1 MRAIAVQH
9 FGDEPEVVDLPIPE
23 PGPGQV
29 QVRLV
34 VAAINPMDMAA
45 AAGRF
50 ARMGAHRFPLVLG
63 FDGAGTVSAVGP
75 DVQELAVG
83 DPVFGQFWTDPLGYG
98 TYAEYTIMA
107 ERGPSGGRPG
117 RSRRSPPA
125 CPWRRPPRCR
135 RPPRPLG
142 ALDNVGCGAGE
153 TLLLIGAT
161 GGLGTFATQ
170 IVASRGIHV
179 VATAAADAADGIR
192 RLGAA
197 RTIDY
202 KATPLGEALSVA
214 VPDGLD
220 GVVDATG
227 DRDSVSGAARHLKD
241 RRSVVS
247 VAFGASDDLLNDRR
261 IRAINYQLDDKPARL
276 REVGRLAAAQVITPV
291 ISDEIAFDDALATL
305 RRPRG
310 GARGKVIIR
319 IQAR

>member
-9 FGDEPEVVDLPIPE
+9 FGDEPEMVDLPIPE

-107 ERGPSGGRPG
+107 ERGPTGAIARI
-117 RSRRSPPA
+117 PA
-125 CPWRRPPRCR
+125 GLSMAQAAALPTAASTA
-135 RPPRPLG
+135 LG

-161 GGLGTFATQ
+161 GGVGVFATQ
-170 IVASRGIHV
+170 IAASRGIRV

-214 VPDGLD
+214 APGGLD

>member
-9 FGDEPEVVDLPIPE
+9 FGDAPEVVDLPIPE

-29 QVRLV
+29 RVRLA

-63 FDGAGTVSAVGP
+63 FDGAGTVSAVGA
-75 DVQELAVG
+75 DVRELAVG
-83 DPVFGQFWTDPLGYG
+83 DPVFGQFWTDPIGYG

-107 ERGPSGGRPG
+107 ERGPTGAIATI
-117 RSRRSPPA
+117 PA
-125 CPWRRPPRCR
+125 GLSMAQAAALLTAASTA
-135 RPPRPLG
+135 LG

-170 IVASRGIHV
+170 IAASRGIHV

-202 KATPLGEALSVA
+202 KAAPLGEALSVA
-214 VPDGLD
+214 APDGLD

-227 DRDSVSGAARHLKD
+227 DRDSVSAAARRLKD
-241 RRSVVS
+241 GRSVVS
-247 VAFGASDDLLNDRR
+247 VAFGVGDDLLKDRR
-261 IRAINYQLDDKPARL
+261 IRAINYQFDDKPARL
-276 REVGRLAAAQVITPV
+276 REVGRLAAAHVITPV